1 MALKFGFFNSIN
13 GDRTYNADDM
23 TKPYNR
29 IVSNGVFA
37 DENGTTGFKVESHS
51 GLQIKVNSGN
61 GLFKNKWCE
70 LTADELLTVPTPNV
84 SYPRIDSVVLRVD
97 ENNRTMSLEYIQG
110 TPSGEPQ
117 IPAISNNDLVKDYR
131 FANITVPANA
141 MTISPSNIDDT
152 RYGSECGI
160 VSNLLQNSDLTSMY
174 SQWESNFFRWLS
186 ENQDRADG
194 DRSQQIN
201 DFENAQNNRA
211 ATFESFLD
219 ENQESIDTK
228 KQEFEDWLYTKKA
241 EFQAWFDQ
249 QKEALN
255 DITPLR
261 QFVKNIIVGEYD
273 DKMTIPIN
281 MTVYNME
288 SDILNVYINGL
299 LAVKGVDFLIQS
311 YEKIVLTKAV
321 DAGTQITFVLL
332 KTNGGNTDV
341 DYIEELWSNI
351 SE

>member
-84 SYPRIDSVVLRVD
+84 SYPRIDTIVLRVD

-110 TPSGEPQ
+110 TPAGTPTK
-117 IPAISNNDLVKDYR
+117 PTISNNDLVKDYR
-131 FANITVPANA
+131 LANITVPANA
-141 MTISPSNIDDT
+141 MNITASNIEDT
-152 RYGSECGI
+152 RYSSECGV

-174 SQWESNFFRWLS
+174 SQWQSNFEEWFN
-186 ENQDRADG
+186 E
-194 DRSQQIN
+194 
-201 DFENAQNNRA
+201 
-211 ATFESFLD
+211 
-219 ENQESIDTK
+219 
-228 KQEFEDWLYTKKA
+228 KKA
-241 EFQAWFDQ
+241 ELATWFAQ
-249 QKEALN
+249 QEQSLG

-261 QFVKNIIVGEYD
+261 QFVKNVVVGEYD
-273 DKMTIPIN
+273 NKTTIPIN

-288 SDILNVYINGL
+288 SDILNVYVNGML
-299 LAVKGVDFLIQS
+299 LIKGIDYATNG
-311 YEKIVLTKAV
+311 YENVILTKAV
-321 DAGTQITFVLL
+321 DVGTQITFVLL
-332 KTNGGNTDV
+332 KTNGGNTDP